1 MISVRPQEKEE
12 SPKAD
17 CYSGGERA
25 AMEWTQRARG
35 RLLGPLLRLLAALRV
50 TPDHLTLASLLVG
63 LLFCVLW
70 FWSPA
75 AALAAL
81 LIHVLLDGLDGPL
94 ARHLGLASRR
104 GSFTD
109 TVADQTVISATAI
122 TLMADRVIDVAA
134 GGGYLSAYTAV
145 VAIAMVRNAMEIPY
159 SWLLRPRFLVYG
171 WILVEAFFWPGTIN
185 QVLWLINAVLIWKL
199 LTGFVHLRERL

>member
-1 MISVRPQEKEE
+1 MIAAGPPEE
-12 SPKAD
+12 SANPKAD
-17 CYSGGERA
+17 CYSGRERS
-25 AMEWTQRARG
+25 AMEWTQRIRG
-35 RLLGPLLRLLAALRV
+35 RVLAPLLRVLVALRI

-63 LLFCVLW
+63 LSFCGLW

-75 AALAAL
+75 AALGAL
-81 LIHVLLDGLDGPL
+81 LVHVLLDGLDGPL
-94 ARHLGLASRR
+94 ARHLGVASRR

-109 TVADQTVISATAI
+109 TVADQTVITATAI

-134 GGGYLSAYTAV
+134 GGVYLSAYTAV

-159 SWLLRPRFLVYG
+159 SWLLRPRFLVYS
-171 WILVEAFFWPGTIN
+171 WILVEAFVWPGTIN
-185 QVLWLINAVLIWKL
+185 QMLWLTNAVLIWKL